1 MRHTRLLAAAFI
13 LPLAACSFTDAS
25 DEDAAAPAEV
35 ATAPGDPNAMR
46 SNDTQVGP
54 AEDKPRPLMQ
64 AQVVLDRIGFTPGV
78 VDGKMGLS
86 TVNAIKGFQEARG
99 LKINGELD
107 EPTKQALAQW
117 KQIAATR
124 VVTIP
129 AEFANDSYVEIPDD
143 RKEQA
148 EMDRLGY
155 ASLGEKLAERFHTTE
170 AVLAELNPQLAGGA
184 SSQQA
189 GEDGASENMSGSAEG
204 NSASNR
210 NDAPAGSS
218 GIAYRAGMQLRVPNV
233 GADRF
238 DPSAVK
244 DKDWAATLQ
253 TLGVGTDQP
262 QAASIEVDKSDQ
274 VLRVLD
280 KEGKLLAQFTATM
293 GSSRFPLPLGTWKI
307 QGNGYNP
314 DWGYDP
320 ALLANAPKDD
330 PKLTIPAGPNNP
342 VGVVWIDLSKEH
354 YGIHGTDSP
363 DRIGRAESNGCIR
376 LTNWDAARLAQ
387 MVKPGVEAVFKA

>member
-1 MRHTRLLAAAFI
+1 MRRITLVMAACT
-13 LPLAACSFTDAS
+13 LPLAACSYTEAGDGNEAAPT
-25 DEDAAAPAEV
+25 ETAAAP
-35 ATAPGDPNAMR
+35 DSAMG
-46 SNDTQVGP
+46 SNDAQP
-54 AEDKPRPLMQ
+54 AAEDKPRPLMQ
-64 AQVVLDRIGFTPGV
+64 AQVVLDRLGFTPGV

-99 LKINGELD
+99 LTISGEFD
-107 EPTKQALAQW
+107 EPTKQALAEW
-117 KQIAATR
+117 NRIPATR

-129 AEFANDSYVEIPDD
+129 AAFANEPYAPIPED

-148 EMDRLGY
+148 KLERLGY
-155 ASLGEKLAERFHTTE
+155 TSLAEKLAERFHTTE
-170 AVLAELNPQLAGGA
+170 AVLAELNPQLVAGGVPA
-184 SSQQA
+184 TA
-189 GEDGASENMSGSAEG
+189 DGASEVGNAASPMEG
-204 NSASNR
+204 NSSAA
-210 NDAPAGSS
+210 APATPK
-218 GIAYRAGMQLRVPNV
+218 INYRAGMQLRVPNV

-238 DPSAVK
+238 DPAAIK
-244 DKDWAATLQ
+244 DQAWAATLQ
-253 TLGVGTDQP
+253 TLGVGTEQP

-293 GSSRFPLPLGTWKI
+293 GSSEFPLPLGTWKL

-320 ALLANAPKDD
+320 ALLSTAPKDD

-387 MVKPGVEAVFKA
+387 MVKPGIQAVFKA